1 MKRTIKHIFSIVM
14 VTVWLTS
21 CDDGVSLQRYF
32 VDNQESA
39 NFISQ
44 DLPLSMVK
52 VDASKFNND
61 QMEAYRSVKRLNF
74 LGFKAQE
81 DNKERYDIELAKVKT
96 ILNNKKYNDLIE
108 FSDKGN
114 NIVVKYVGDD
124 DEADEVIV
132 FGNSKGIGFAIVRVL
147 GNAMSPDKMIT
158 LASVL
163 RDSNFEASQV
173 GDLMNFFQ

>member
-1 MKRTIKHIFSIVM
+1 M